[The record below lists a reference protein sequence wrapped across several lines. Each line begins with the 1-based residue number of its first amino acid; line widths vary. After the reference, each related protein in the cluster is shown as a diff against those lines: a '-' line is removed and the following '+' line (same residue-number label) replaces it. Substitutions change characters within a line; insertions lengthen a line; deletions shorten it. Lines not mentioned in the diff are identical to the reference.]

1 MEKAGVAPNAF
12 SAEEDKGLL
21 NNSIHTLD
29 INEHSLYDT
38 KS

>member
-12 SAEEDKGLL
+12 SPEEDKDLL
-21 NNSIHTLD
+21 NNSIHTLH
-29 INEHSLYDT
+29 INEHSLHDT